1 MIESNEKLSQ
11 TRQCQLLSLARST
24 FYYQPQS
31 LDNEKLTLLRKLDE
45 QYLKTLQYGARS
57 YATWFV
63 RQGISIGR
71 RRTANMMKILGIVS
85 TAPKPKTSNPDKRH
99 KTYPYLLKGVVINRS
114 NQVWTADITY
124 APMEKGFGYLVA
136 IMDWHSRK
144 VLSWRLSNT
153 LDADFCIQALEAAIQ
168 DYGCPEIFNTDQ
180 GAQFTAEAWICILKN
195 HGNKFAPRALHL
207 SPRQDHGESQVQI
220 SRDGKGRYHDNIFI
234 ERLWRTVKYE
244 LLYTRAFSNL
254 KEVRQNLTQWFDWY
268 NQERFHQNL
277 DNQTPNEVYWQYTT
291 IHQAA

>member
-31 LDNEKLTLLRKLDE
+31 LDNEKLALLRKLDE
-45 QYLKTLQYGARS
+45 QYLKTPQYGARS

-71 RRTANMMKILGIVS
+71 KRTANMMKILGIVS

-99 KTYPYLLKGVVINRS
+99 RTYPYLLKGVVINRS

-124 APMEKGFGYLVA
+124 VPMEKGFGYLVA

-180 GAQFTAEAWICILKN
+180 GAQFTAEAWIGILRN
-195 HGNKFAPRALHL
+195 HGIR
-207 SPRQDHGESQVQI
+207 I
-220 SRDGKGRYHDNIFI
+220 SMDGKGRYHDNIFI

-244 LLYTRAFSNL
+244 LLYTKAFSNL
-254 KEVRQNLTQWFDWY
+254 KEVRQNLIQWFDWY

-277 DNQTPNEVYWQYTT
+277 DNQTPNEVYWQHTT

>member
-31 LDNEKLTLLRKLDE
+31 LDNEKLALLRKLDE
-45 QYLKTLQYGARS
+45 QYLKTPQYGARS

-71 RRTANMMKILGIVS
+71 KRAANMMKILGIVS

-124 APMEKGFGYLVA
+124 VPMEKGFGYLVA

-180 GAQFTAEAWICILKN
+180 GAQFTAEAWIGILKN
-195 HGNKFAPRALHL
+195 H
-207 SPRQDHGESQVQI
+207 DIQI
-220 SRDGKGRYHDNIFI
+220 SMDGKGRYHDNIFI

-268 NQERFHQNL
+268 NQERFHRNL